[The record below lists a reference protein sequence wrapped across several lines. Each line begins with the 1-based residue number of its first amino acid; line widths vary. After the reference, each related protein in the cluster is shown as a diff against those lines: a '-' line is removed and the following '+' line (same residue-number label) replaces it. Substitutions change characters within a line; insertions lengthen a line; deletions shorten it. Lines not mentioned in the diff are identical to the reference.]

1 MRIILTISLI
11 LLVLF
16 STQSQQNPPQEEVFV
31 QVNSD
36 YLLVG
41 EMLYFSAFA
50 NTVATGAPSNL
61 SSILYVELI
70 GKDDKIVFQQKIA
83 LSKGRGSGSY
93 FLSSLIPTGTYQ
105 IVAYT
110 RWMKNFGNYFQSKI
124 QIINP
129 FESYE
134 TPTVEEVLSIN
145 WYPESGIMRSEVE
158 NLLIFKAASNGKPFT
173 TKGRLVDDLGNKI
186 TELQTSGDGLGR
198 VLFTPKKDR
207 KYQAILENT
216 DGNFSFHA
224 LPEVQ
229 EQGAL
234 IQVRKTNK
242 RITLQSLYTGSEDA
256 VLRLSDGYAILKEWN
271 VASGEVVFLES
282 SALEK
287 TGLQVTLSI
296 NGKLAT
302 QRNFYPS
309 NPEPAG
315 LKIDLPAYSSRSLVE
330 IPLKI
335 PVGSKVSV
343 SVFKSQ
349 NENLGSTTF
358 SKFRQFT
365 NSWEL
370 DDYQTWESLD
380 SRIITEKWKYPVRE
394 QPISEVTYLPEL
406 RGELLKGQI
415 VPPDAVLENSLVIF
429 SISGAQYQVNSGN
442 VVEDGTFL
450 IQHPALYGNHTG
462 YLAAREVGESAR
474 FVEESPFLTDYPPFE
489 YEDII
494 LDSARLASI
503 VKRSLFVQ
511 IENAYF
517 RPSDSTFTTLPRSQF
532 GPYRAFYKLDDFNR
546 FPRMYEH
553 FIEFIPE
560 VMARENKQGMRL
572 KPLMLYPFAE
582 KYDPLILLDGVPVSE
597 EEILDYSP
605 FKVESIGVIN
615 NRIFLG
621 PLIAD
626 GLVSFH
632 SFDNNL
638 LGFTTNSS
646 TKKIEYQGLSEAT
659 PFSAPDYSI
668 SKLDRL
674 PDYRHQLLWNPSVEI
689 TTDNKPISFYTS
701 DTKGKFVLQIEGFSD
716 GKPIHLIQEFIV
728 D

>member
-1 MRIILTISLI
+1 MKRLLSISLI
-11 LLVLF
+11 LLVL
-16 STQSQQNPPQEEVFV
+16 SSAYSQQNLPQEEVFL
-31 QVNSD
+31 QVNSNF
-36 YLLVG
+36 LLVG

-50 NTVATGAPSNL
+50 NAVATGDPSDL

-70 GKDDKIVFQQKIA
+70 GKNDKIIFQQKIA
-83 LSKGRGSGSY
+83 LSEGRGNGSY

-105 IVAYT
+105 VVAYT

-134 TPTVEEVLSIN
+134 TPTVEEGLSIN
-145 WYPESGIMRSEVE
+145 WYPESGIIRSEVE
-158 NLLIFKAASNGKPFT
+158 NLLVFKAESGGKPFT

-186 TELQTSGDGLGR
+186 SDLQTNVEGLGR
-198 VLFTPKKDR
+198 VLFKPKNDR

-216 DGNFSFHA
+216 DGNFTFHE
-224 LPEVQ
+224 LPEIQ
-229 EQGAL
+229 EEGAL
-234 IQVRKTNK
+234 IQVRKTSK
-242 RITLQSLYTGSEDA
+242 HITIQSLYTGAEDA
-256 VLRLSDGYAILKEWN
+256 VLRITDGYAILKEWN
-271 VASGEVVFLES
+271 MASGEVVFLET

-287 TGLQVTLSI
+287 TGLQATLGI
-296 NGKLAT
+296 NGKLVA
-302 QRNFYPS
+302 QRNLYPS
-309 NPEPAG
+309 NPEEVNPKDA
-315 LKIDLPAYSSRSLVE
+315 LPTYGSRTLVE
-330 IPLKI
+330 LPLNI
-335 PVGSKVSV
+335 PVGSNISV
-343 SVFKSQ
+343 SVFKSE
-349 NENLGSTTF
+349 NENLGAATF

-370 DDYQTWESLD
+370 NDYQTWESLD
-380 SRIITEKWKYPVRE
+380 SRIITEKWKYPILE
-394 QPISEVTYLPEL
+394 QPISDVTYLPEL

-442 VVEDGTFL
+442 VDEDGTFL

-462 YLAAREVGESAR
+462 YLAAKDVGESAR

-489 YEDII
+489 YEEII
-494 LDSARLASI
+494 IDSARLASI
-503 VKRSLFVQ
+503 VKRSLLVQ

-517 RPSDSTFTTLPRSQF
+517 RPSDSTFTTLPLSQF

-560 VMARENKQGMRL
+560 VLARENKQGMRL

-597 EEILDYSP
+597 EEILNYSP

-646 TKKIEYQGLSEAT
+646 TKKIDYQGLSEAT
-659 PFSAPDYSI
+659 PFAAPDYSS

-674 PDYRHQLLWNPSVEI
+674 PDYRHQLLWNPNMKI
-689 TTDNKPISFYTS
+689 TSENQVISFFTS
-701 DTKGKFVLQIEGFSD
+701 DTKGKFVMQIDGFSD